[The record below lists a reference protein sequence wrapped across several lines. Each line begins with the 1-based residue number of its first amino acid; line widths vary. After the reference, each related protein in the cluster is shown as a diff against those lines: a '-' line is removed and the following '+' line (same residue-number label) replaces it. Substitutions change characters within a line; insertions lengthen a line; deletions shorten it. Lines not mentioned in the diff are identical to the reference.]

1 MLRGG
6 VVSRLPTVLTKTMPG
21 NYKVIILGCIL
32 LAWASVTPAGNAS
45 KTFSSDKP
53 INIYAR
59 TIEVD
64 DKTGIAW
71 YRGDVSITDGEFF
84 LKADRVQVI
93 TREREIE
100 IFNAFGN
107 PVDVKRRAADQQ
119 IVMTAKAL
127 RATYNVKTQ
136 KLDMFDNV
144 ELRQPGSELRCAEV
158 HYDVQTGK
166 FFGKGDEAGGR
177 CSVLMQPQTAKP
189 QAETTS
195 EAVKQ

>member
-1 MLRGG
+1 M
-6 VVSRLPTVLTKTMPG
+6 SLTKTMPG
-21 NYKVIILGCIL
+21 NYRLVTILGCCTL
-32 LAWASVTPAGNAS
+32 LAWASATSAGNAS
-45 KTFSSDKP
+45 KTLNSNKP

-59 TIEVD
+59 TIEID

-100 IFNAFGN
+100 IFHAFGN
-107 PVDVKRRAADQQ
+107 PVDVKRHGPNQQ
-119 IVMTAKAL
+119 IVMSARAL

-136 KLDMFDNV
+136 KLDMFQDV
-144 ELRQPGSELRCAEV
+144 ELRQQGSELRCAEV

-166 FFGKGDEAGGR
+166 FFGKGDEAEGR
-177 CSVLMQPQTAKP
+177 CSVLMQPRTVKP
-189 QAETTS
+189 QLGSKS
-195 EAVKQ
+195 EAAKQ

>member
-1 MLRGG
+1 
-6 VVSRLPTVLTKTMPG
+6 MPG
-21 NYKVIILGCIL
+21 NYKIMILGCVL
-32 LAWASVTPAGNAS
+32 LVWAGAAPAASTS
-45 KTFSSDKP
+45 KTFSNDKP
-53 INIYAR
+53 VNIYAR
-59 TIEVD
+59 TIEID

-93 TREREIE
+93 TRNREIE

-119 IVMTAKAL
+119 IMMTAKAL

-136 KLDMFDNV
+136 KLDMFENV
-144 ELRQPGSELRCAEV
+144 ELHQQGSDLRCAEV

-166 FFGKGDEAGGR
+166 FLGKGNEAERR
-177 CSVLMQPQTAKP
+177 CSVVMQPRTAKP
-189 QAETTS
+189 QTGTTG

>member
-1 MLRGG
+1 
-6 VVSRLPTVLTKTMPG
+6 MPG
-21 NYKVIILGCIL
+21 NYKIIIFGCVL
-32 LAWASVTPAGNAS
+32 LTWASAASAANAS
-45 KTFSSDKP
+45 KTLSSDKP

-59 TIEVD
+59 TIELD

-84 LKADRVQVI
+84 IKADRVQVI
-93 TREREIE
+93 TRDREIE

-119 IVMTAKAL
+119 IMMTAKAL

-136 KLDMFDNV
+136 KLDMFENV
-144 ELRQPGSELRCAEV
+144 ELHQPGSELRCAEV

-166 FFGKGDEAGGR
+166 FFGKGDDAKGR
-177 CSVLMQPQTAKP
+177 CSVLMQPRTAKP
-189 QAETTS
+189 QAGATS